1 MHSLDIRTLSFVAML
16 TSLLLALGLQLV
28 NRIIAKDTSLRL
40 WTLGA
45 TANSAGFV
53 LFSMRGFVPDLF
65 SIIVGNTSLLAGA
78 AWMYLGNQ
86 RFQEVQNEPPWYWF
100 VVGGAV
106 LGMSY
111 FIYVVPSLTTRIVI
125 SSAAT
130 ATILFPSGFVLL
142 SHGDDYNRAVRWV
155 IGASFLASALILCV
169 RAIATPFSAFMGE
182 DFMAVI
188 STVQAL
194 PFVVGIVM
202 SLVLGIGLPLLVSG
216 RMQRRLVE
224 SEIQLQAILESTA
237 DGILAVDR
245 DGKILRTNKTFAQ
258 MWQVPQALLDSK
270 EDGVLL
276 DHVRAQLHD
285 PDTFLTKV
293 HALYQSE
300 ADETD
305 TLRFKDGRVY
315 ERRSSALILNHAVL
329 GRVWSFR
336 DVTKRMQA
344 QEALNAG
351 ELAFRRLT

>member
-1 MHSLDIRTLSFVAML
+1 ML

-28 NRIIAKDTSLRL
+28 NRIIAKDPSLRL

-53 LFSMRGFVPDLF
+53 LFSMRGLVPDLF
-65 SIIVGNTSLLAGA
+65 SIVVGNTALLTGA
-78 AWMYLGNQ
+78 VWMYLGNL

-100 VVGGAV
+100 VVAGAV

-111 FIYVVPSLTTRIVI
+111 FVYVVPSLTTRIVI

-142 SHGDDYNRAVRWV
+142 SHGDNYNRVVRWA

-169 RAIATPFSAFMGE
+169 RATVTPFSAFMGE
-182 DFMAVI
+182 DFMTVI
-188 STVQAL
+188 SPVQAL
-194 PFVVGIVM
+194 PFVLGIVM

-224 SEIQLQAILESTA
+224 SEVQLQAILESTA

-245 DGKILRTNKTFAQ
+245 DGKILRANKTFTE
-258 MWQVPQALLDSK
+258 MWQIPQSLLDRK

-276 DHVRAQLHD
+276 NHVLSQLHD
-285 PDTFLTKV
+285 PDTFLAKV
-293 HALYQSE
+293 HALYRSE
-300 ADETD
+300 VDDTD

-315 ERRSSALILNHAVL
+315 ERHSSALILNHAVL

-344 QEALNAG
+344 
-351 ELAFRRLT
+351 